1 MSRSI
6 ETRLARL
13 EEARGVREAPRLIF
27 GSEALPDEPLTAET
41 TDRWLRDGLA
51 HIGFGGRVIIYD
63 GGRRNNPITVEEW
76 EARYAPHSALRN

>member
-1 MSRSI
+1 M
-6 ETRLARL
+6 
-13 EEARGVREAPRLIF
+13 
-27 GSEALPDEPLTAET
+27 TAET